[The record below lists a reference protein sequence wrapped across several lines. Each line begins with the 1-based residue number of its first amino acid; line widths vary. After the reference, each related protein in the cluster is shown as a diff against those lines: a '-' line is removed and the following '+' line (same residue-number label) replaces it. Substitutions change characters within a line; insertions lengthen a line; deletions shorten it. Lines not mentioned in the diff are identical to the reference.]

1 MVDIG
6 TAEEGS
12 ESQDKVST
20 VAEAVLNTF
29 FEALAKTDDLTEI
42 SANLKKVVLGDGVF
56 AEPALRAALF
66 PDAP

>member
-29 FEALAKTDDLTEI
+29 FEELAKTDDLTEI